1 MNNPMKKKKL
11 GILTMKTTIIEV
23 LEPNKLDKQSTRQ
36 AEERICEL
44 KARSETDHQ
53 MQDKNIVL
61 ETRKTAWIEEVQY
74 RSNRNSRRRLEVI
87 ERK

>member
-1 MNNPMKKKKL
+1 
-11 GILTMKTTIIEV
+11 MKTTIIEV

-44 KARSETDHQ
+44 KARSETDHK
-53 MQDKNIVL
+53 MQDKNIML
-61 ETRKTAWIEEVQY
+61 ETRKTAWIEVRY
-74 RSNRNSRRRLEVI
+74 RSHRSSRRRLEVI